1 MMGDGAFGFNAMEY
15 DTAVRHNIP
24 IVGILG
30 NDAAWGIDR
39 QIQLGLYG
47 KPVATD
53 LLPTRYDTVV
63 NGLGGYG
70 ENVENPDELGDAID
84 RAFKS
89 DKPSLINV
97 AIQRAIS
104 PRAEASISRWKSK
117 GALPF

>member
-1 MMGDGAFGFNAMEY
+1 MVGDGAFGFNAMEY

-24 IVGILG
+24 IIGILG

-47 KPVATD
+47 KAVATD
-53 LLPTRYDTVV
+53 LLPTRYDQVV

-70 ENVENPDELGDAID
+70 EHVKDPGKLDESID

-89 DKPSLINV
+89 GKPSLLNV
-97 AIQRAIS
+97 EIQRAIS
-104 PRAEASISRWKSK
+104 PRAEASISRWRNK